1 MDIATTIQSAI
12 SWVYISDASCFFL
25 LFVLPFREE
34 GAFFEEPVFLEEDVF
49 FADVFFAGELFF
61 LPVDANVLPPK
72 TTILY
77 DT

>member
-1 MDIATTIQSAI
+1 M
-12 SWVYISDASCFFL
+12 
-25 LFVLPFREE
+25 LPFREE
-34 GAFFEEPVFLEEDVF
+34 DAFFGEPVFLEEDVF